1 MSTFL
6 KFFIVCGNNFYCCA
20 VKTTLLSA
28 RADKFRILAQI
39 DVHDTYVVYHPVTVY
54 I

>member
-6 KFFIVCGNNFYCCA
+6 KFFIVCGNNFYYCA

-28 RADKFRILAQI
+28 AVDKVRILTQI